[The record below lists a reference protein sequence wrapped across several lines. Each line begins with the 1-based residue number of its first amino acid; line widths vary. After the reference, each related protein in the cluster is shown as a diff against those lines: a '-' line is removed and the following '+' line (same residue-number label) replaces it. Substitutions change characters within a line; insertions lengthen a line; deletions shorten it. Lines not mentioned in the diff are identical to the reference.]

1 MKYFF
6 LIIIF
11 SINAFSYQS
20 FIDTVYY
27 YKIGTLE
34 FQDSVNAYYPQNI
47 FGKPSERASKD
58 VPESSPEQILSIGIG
73 GEIIVG
79 FKDYIIKD
87 GEGID
92 FVIFENAFINPI
104 NQGIFAEPAKVSVS
118 FDGIN
123 YTDFPFDSTSLIGL
137 AGITPT
143 NGKVDI
149 SKYPAC
155 GGDGFDLSTIGID
168 KIKYIKIKD
177 VSEILFTLSE
187 DSKYYNPKEL
197 ISGFDLDAVAGLNLE
212 LITGIEDSFP
222 AANETIIYNEIS
234 QIIEIINPD
243 NKNLNIQIINLS
255 GKIIES
261 KSISSNHQINI
272 APFAV
277 GTYIIRIID
286 GNKVYSKKIIKG

>member
-20 FIDTVYY
+20 FIDSVYY
-27 YKIGTLE
+27 FKIGKLE

-47 FGKPSERASKD
+47 FGKPSERATKD

-104 NQGIFAEPAKVSVS
+104 NQGIFAEPAKISVS

-123 YTDFPFDSTSLIGL
+123 YTDFPYDSTTLIGL

-149 SKYPAC
+149 TKYPAC
-155 GGDGFDLSTIGID
+155 GGDGFDLATIGID

-177 VSEILFTLSE
+177 VSEILFTLNE

-212 LITGIEDSFP
+212 LITGIED
-222 AANETIIYNEIS
+222 NLLEENKTINYNEIS
-234 QIIEIINPD
+234 QTIEIINPD

-261 KSISSNHQINI
+261 QSISCNHQINI
-272 APFAV
+272 ATFVA